1 MNPVAVTAVQAMV
14 APVVLITTAAILSGA
29 LLTMYG
35 SVNDRM
41 RAMDHERLQILTGA
55 DGTLLVAAAV
65 PPGGRERLTQIDTQL
80 PMLLCRHRLL
90 HNAVLLIYAGV
101 AVLVLSV
108 IAIGVAVTGHSAAAG
123 TACPDLGA
131 GRDRDAAG
139 RAAVRRAIDHHLDEC
154 DRLRGAAHPI
164 ARLLITSPAGHI
176 EFARHARCTR
186 RIGRQGVRVTRK
198 TIRVRRGLC
207 IGPAAAQ
214 PARPHHQNTGHHSF
228 LGGVSRKK

>member
-1 MNPVAVTAVQAMV
+1 MNPIAVTAVQAMV

-55 DGTLLVAAAV
+55 GGTLLPAAAV

-108 IAIGVAVTGHSAAAG
+108 IAIAVAVTGHSAAAG
-123 TACPDLGA
+123 TAALALVLAGTVMLLG
-131 GRDRDAAG
+131 GLLFAA
-139 RAAVRRAIDHHLDEC
+139 RSIIISMNAIDYEVRRTL
-154 DRLRGAAHPI
+154 
-164 ARLLITSPAGHI
+164 S
-176 EFARHARCTR
+176 
-186 RIGRQGVRVTRK
+186 
-198 TIRVRRGLC
+198 
-207 IGPAAAQ
+207 
-214 PARPHHQNTGHHSF
+214 
-228 LGGVSRKK
+228 LGS